1 MPSLYFLNSNGVYT
15 VVAPDVEVDLSK
27 LTNVKQFATLD
38 DLYKEAAAV
47 QGFEPDE
54 IFGSEFTIKNVDG
67 VLMVEMYSSLQ
78 PLEGTPEE
86 FISNYEI

>member
-15 VVAPDVEVDLSK
+15 VVASDVEVDLSK
-27 LTNVKQFATLD
+27 LTNVKQFDTLD
-38 DLYKEAAAV
+38 DLYKEAAAI
-47 QGFEPDE
+47 QIFWAK